1 MTYQTPAI
9 AQDRFTAPIAKEIW
23 EKKYRF
29 VHHDGEIIDHTVEDT
44 WTRVAKALAQAEGPK
59 KRKEWESKF
68 YKALEDFKFLP
79 AGRITSG
86 AGTGRSVTLFN
97 CFVMGTVPDDLGGIF
112 DMLREAH

>member
-29 VHHDGEIIDHTVEDT
+29 AHHDGEIIDHTVEDT

-59 KRKEWESKF
+59 KRKHWEAKF
-68 YKALEDFKFLP
+68 YKARPHHIRCRNRALSHL
-79 AGRITSG
+79 
-86 AGTGRSVTLFN
+86 VQLFRYGN
-97 CFVMGTVPDDLGGIF
+97 CP
-112 DMLREAH
+112 